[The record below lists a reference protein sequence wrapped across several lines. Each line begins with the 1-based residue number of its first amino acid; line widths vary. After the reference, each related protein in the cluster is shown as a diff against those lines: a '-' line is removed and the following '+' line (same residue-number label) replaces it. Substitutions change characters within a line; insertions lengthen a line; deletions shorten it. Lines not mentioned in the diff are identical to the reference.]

1 MNKTLKFFLTFLFL
15 FLMNLLL
22 FKVLAS
28 LDFKLTMSEKSYIVP
43 PLFSIIVLYMID
55 KRIRNKKK
63 WIYILGRTFVLPIF
77 YPKSAVGREIGAF
90 GEEVQFLFGDWGKIV
105 VIRWV
110 YTLRK
115 SNSNHVNVALP
126 YICDWLRQ
134 SYLQPQN
141 SVLSSLRL
149 VS

>member
-1 MNKTLKFFLTFLFL
+1 MKKVLRYFLVFVFL
-15 FLMNLLL
+15 FLMNIFI
-22 FKVLAS
+22 FKILAT
-28 LDFKLTMSEKSYIVP
+28 LGFQLTMSEKSYIVP

-90 GEEVQFLFGDWGKIV
+90 GEEVQFLFEDWGKIGI
-105 VIRWV
+105 IRWV

-115 SNSNHVNVALP
+115 S
-126 YICDWLRQ
+126 
-134 SYLQPQN
+134 LQTTSMSPCRVDVTDFVSSIYN
-141 SVLSSLRL
+141 LKAVLWATCG
-149 VS
+149 